1 MNSLCRPGLTMHSLC
16 RPGLTMHSRRSPG
29 LLRPGGAR
37 PIAAAAIAALA
48 LALSSGC
55 ARGDSTYSGT
65 LQAERA
71 NVGSTVG
78 GRVIAVLVTDGQ
90 IVRKDQVLVRF
101 DDKDQRAALAQAHGA
116 LAQAQAQLDD
126 LLAGPRPEDIAKANS
141 LAAQAQHD
149 YIQAQITA
157 PHQITQAQA
166 LVHQATA
173 AATDAAANAAR
184 ARQLF
189 ADGYMSAQQRDAAI
203 AADQQAQAQLRS
215 AQAQLA
221 AVESGSAPQG
231 VEAARQAYQAAAAN
245 AALVAAGARPDQ
257 IAQARAAVAA
267 AQGTVQAAQAR
278 LIEMTVRA
286 PADGVVNGLNLRAGD
301 LVPAGASVATI
312 DEFIDPYVR
321 IYVPQSQLGQLHIE
335 QQVSV
340 RSDALPK
347 QTFDGSIE
355 MIDQSAQFTP
365 RDVQTA
371 EDRANLVFGVKVRV
385 HDPQRV
391 LRGGTTA
398 QVSL

>member
-1 MNSLCRPGLTMHSLC
+1 MIPRCRTGLTMN
-16 RPGLTMHSRRSPG
+16 SRCSPG
-29 LLRPGGAR
+29 LLRPGGPASS
-37 PIAAAAIAALA
+37 AAVVITALA

-55 ARGDSTYSGT
+55 GRGDSSYSGT
-65 LQAERA
+65 LQAESA
-71 NVGSTVG
+71 DVGSTVG
-78 GRVIAVLVTDGQ
+78 GRVTAVLVTDGQ
-90 IVRKDQVLVRF
+90 IVHKSQVLVRF
-101 DDKDQRAALAQAHGA
+101 DDKDQRAALAQARGVM
-116 LAQAQAQLDD
+116 AQAQAQLDD

-157 PHQITQAQA
+157 PQQITQAQA
-166 LVHQATA
+166 LVHQASA

-184 ARQLF
+184 AKQLY

-278 LIEMTVRA
+278 LIEMTVHA
-286 PADGVVNGLNLRAGD
+286 PADGVVDALNLRAGD
-301 LVPAGASVATI
+301 LVQAGASVATI
-312 DEFIDPYVR
+312 NEFVDPYVR
-321 IYVPQSQLGQLHIE
+321 IYVPQSQLGQLQIGQH
-335 QQVSV
+335 VSV

-347 QTFDGSIE
+347 QTFDGSVE
-355 MIDQSAQFTP
+355 MIDQTAQFTP
-365 RDVQTA
+365 RDVQTS

-385 HDPQRV
+385 HDPQRIM
-391 LRGGTTA
+391 RGGTTA
-398 QVSL
+398 EVSL